1 MTGNLRSQRKNIAPV
16 LISDELERALDA
28 LYHEAQ
34 GYRCNDEFLLQLRGY
49 CTGYVRAYRGRLSCE
64 EIEMLRGY
72 ANVLLYERGGQP
84 I

>member
-1 MTGNLRSQRKNIAPV
+1 MTDNLRGQHKNDAPV

-34 GYRCNDEFLLQLRGY
+34 GYRRNDEFLFQLRGY
-49 CTGYVRAYRGRLSCE
+49 CTGYVRACRGRLLCE
-64 EIEMLRGY
+64 ESEMLRGY
-72 ANVLLYERGGQP
+72 ANVLLRERGGQP